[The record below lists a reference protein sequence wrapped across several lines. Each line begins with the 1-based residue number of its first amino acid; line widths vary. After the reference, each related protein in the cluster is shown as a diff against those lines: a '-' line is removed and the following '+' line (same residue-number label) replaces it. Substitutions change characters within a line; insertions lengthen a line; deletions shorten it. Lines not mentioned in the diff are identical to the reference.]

1 MITRTIR
8 NRLSVVASLGIS
20 ALVLVGCA
28 AVTDESAEAPT
39 SAEAEEAEESEESE
53 DSPSVAAESPEFVD
67 FRAMEPGYGEGL
79 KLGYIAL
86 GDSIPFS
93 SLVTESMREQ
103 AKIAGVDLIAC
114 DSDFDGAKALE
125 CVRNFKTQGVQG
137 YLNFQLDSAA
147 AAGIC
152 AEGPQVPIIA
162 VDIRQEPCQVSFM
175 GANNERAGF
184 VGGVALGEYFKETFN
199 CEYDSFVSLEQPAA
213 GDVNDFRMGGYR
225 DGFTS
230 VCGDIENLREIDA
243 GGVTDQARTVFADVL
258 TTIPG
263 QERIVV
269 VGINDDVLLGA
280 LAAART
286 AGREGDLYMS
296 GQGADP
302 SAHCE
307 IATNPNWVGDV
318 AYFPER
324 YGEIGIAYL
333 IDLVNGID
341 VPRDL
346 LVPHE
351 FVDGTNIGEFY
362 DVTSC

>member
-1 MITRTIR
+1 MLTTYRKKR
-8 NRLSVVASLGIS
+8 WALAAAAGVA
-20 ALVLVGCA
+20 ALVLAGCSGA
-28 AVTDESAEAPT
+28 AEDEEMAAT
-39 SAEAEEAEESEESE
+39 AEAEEVVEEETE
-53 DSPSVAAESPEFVD
+53 DSSSEATGLESAEFVD
-67 FRAMEPGYGEGL
+67 FRVPEAGSGEGL

-93 SLVTESMREQ
+93 ALVTQSMQDQ
-103 AKIAGVDLIAC
+103 AEAAGAELIVC
-114 DSDFDGAKALE
+114 DSAFDGAKALE
-125 CVRNFKTQGVQG
+125 CVQNFKTQGVQG
-137 YLNFQLDSAA
+137 YLNFQLDAAA

-162 VDIRQEPCQVSFM
+162 IDIEQQPCQVSFM

-184 VGGVALGEYFKETFN
+184 VGGEALGNYFDENFN

-213 GDVNDFRMGGYR
+213 GVVNDFRMGGYR
-225 DGFTS
+225 AGFES
-230 VCGDIENLREIDA
+230 VCGEIQNLVQLDA
-243 GGVTDQARTVFADVL
+243 GGTTDAAQPVFTDVL
-258 TTIPG
+258 TTLPG
-263 QERIVV
+263 QEKIVV
-269 VGINDDVLLGA
+269 VGINDDVILGA

-286 AGREGDLYMS
+286 ADRVQDLYMS

-324 YGEIGIAYL
+324 YGEIGIPYL
-333 IDLVNGID
+333 IDLVNGVE
-341 VPRDL
+341 VPENL

-351 FVDGTNIGEFY
+351 FVDADSIGDFY
-362 DVTSC
+362 DVSGC

>member
-1 MITRTIR
+1 MITRTTR
-8 NRLSVVASLGIS
+8 HRSAVVASLGIA

-28 AVTDESAEAPT
+28 AAPTEEAAEAPAAT
-39 SAEAEEAEESEESE
+39 ETAEA
-53 DSPSVAAESPEFVD
+53 PSVSAESPEFVD
-67 FRAMEPGYGEGL
+67 FRTMEPGYGEGL
-79 KLGYIAL
+79 KLGFIAL

-93 SLVTESMREQ
+93 SLVTESMRAQ
-103 AKIAGVDLIAC
+103 AEIAGAELIVC
-114 DSDFDGAKALE
+114 DSAFDGAKALE

-152 AEGPQVPIIA
+152 AEGPQVPVIA
-162 VDIRQEPCQVSFM
+162 VDIRQDPCQVSFM

-184 VGGVALGEYFKETFN
+184 VGGVALGEYFKENFN

-213 GDVNDFRMGGYR
+213 GVVNGFRMGGYQA
-225 DGFTS
+225 GFAS
-230 VCGDIENLREIDA
+230 VCGDIQNLLEIDA

-258 TTIPG
+258 TTLPG

-333 IDLVNGID
+333 IDRINGVE
-341 VPRDL
+341 VPVDL
-346 LVPHE
+346 LVPHV
-351 FVDGTNIGEFY
+351 FVDAANIGDFY
-362 DVTSC
+362 DLTGC